1 MGAQAAASTP
11 WHQLR
16 QEAAG
21 WTLSLRGRWCLDEL
35 AALDAAIPGL
45 SLPRDAIVTL
55 DGSELA
61 ALDSAGAMLL
71 VRRLWQAGVA
81 WTNVRFQAI
90 PPRQVEL
97 LNLVDERFEQA
108 VYQPRHEPGR
118 LARLGRWVSTRLSD
132 AHSRLRF
139 LGHAAA
145 TFAHAVYQPRQ
156 LRPRE
161 LFVQLEQIGLRAIP
175 IVMMMNFLIGMV
187 IAYLTG
193 IQIQKF
199 GANIFIVDAA
209 SLGIF
214 RELAPVLVAV
224 LLAGRSGAAFTAQIG
239 AMKVTDEIA
248 AIITL
253 GLSAF
258 QVLVLPRLLA
268 IVLVM
273 PLLTF
278 VGGIAG
284 IYGAMLVADVQLDIG
299 HFAFLERMQDVL
311 KLKTV
316 VIGLAK
322 APFFAAAIGLIA
334 CHNGLRVSRDA
345 RSVGLATTATV
356 VQSIVAVIVIDAFFA
371 ILLSELD
378 L

>member
-1 MGAQAAASTP
+1 MGEQAAASTS
-11 WHQLR
+11 WHQSR
-16 QEAAG
+16 PDVEG
-21 WTLSLRGRWCLDEL
+21 WRLSLRGRWCLEQL
-35 AALDAAIPGL
+35 AAIDAAIPKL
-45 SLPRDAIVTL
+45 SIPRDAVVVL
-55 DGSELA
+55 DAGELK

-81 WTNVRFQAI
+81 WPNVRRDAL
-90 PPRQVEL
+90 PARHRHLLDLVEQ
-97 LNLVDERFEQA
+97 RFEEA
-108 VYQPRHEPGR
+108 ALAARPRPNA
-118 LARLGRWVSTRLSD
+118 LARLGRAVADGLREI
-132 AHSRLRF
+132 HSRLRF

-145 TFAHAVYQPRQ
+145 TLAETLFKPRH

-161 LFVQLEQIGLRAIP
+161 LFVQLDLVGLRALP
-175 IVMMMNFLIGMV
+175 IVVMMNFLIGV
-187 IAYLTG
+187 VVAYLTG

-199 GANIFIVDAA
+199 GANIFIVDGV
-209 SLGIF
+209 SLGVC

-224 LLAGRSGAAFTAQIG
+224 LVAGRSGSAFTAQIG
-239 AMKVTDEIA
+239 AMKVADEIA

-258 QVLVLPRLLA
+258 QVLVLPRLIAVILA
-268 IVLVM
+268 M

-278 VGGIAG
+278 VGDLAGLYGGMLIAD
-284 IYGAMLVADVQLDIG
+284 LQLDISYA
-299 HFAFLERMQDVL
+299 AFIERLQSVL

-316 VIGLAK
+316 LIGLGK

-334 CHNGLRVSRDA
+334 CHNGLRVSRDS

-371 ILLSELD
+371 VLLSELGI
-378 L
+378 

>member
-1 MGAQAAASTP
+1 MGAQAISTP
-11 WHQLR
+11 WHRLR

-21 WTLSLRGRWCLDEL
+21 WTLSLRGRWCLSEL

-45 SLPRDAIVTL
+45 AIPRDAVVTL
-55 DGSELA
+55 DGGELK

-81 WTNVRFQAI
+81 WSQVRFQQI

-108 VYQPRHEPGR
+108 IYQPRPRVGR
-118 LARLGRWVSTRLSD
+118 LARLGRRAADLLSD

-139 LGHAAA
+139 LGHAVASL
-145 TFAHAVYQPRQ
+145 AHALHKPRN

-161 LFVQLEQIGLRAIP
+161 LFVQLEHVGLRALP
-175 IVMMMNFLIGMV
+175 IMIMMNLLIGMV

-209 SLGIF
+209 SLGVC
-214 RELAPVLVAV
+214 RELAPMLVAV
-224 LLAGRSGAAFTAQIG
+224 LVAGRSGAAFTAQIG

-278 VGGIAG
+278 VGDIAG

-299 HFAFLERMQDVL
+299 HLAFLDRMQDVL

-316 VIGLAK
+316 VIGLSK

-356 VQSIVAVIVIDAFFA
+356 VQSIVAVIMIDAFFA

>member
-1 MGAQAAASTP
+1 MGEQAAISTL
-11 WHQLR
+11 WHLLR
-16 QEAAG
+16 ADAEG
-21 WTLSLRGRWCLDEL
+21 WRLSLRGDWCLDRL
-35 AALDAAIPGL
+35 AAIDAAIPKL
-45 SLPRDAIVTL
+45 PIPRDAIVRL
-55 DGSELA
+55 EAGELK

-81 WTNVRFQAI
+81 WSNVRRDDLPA
-90 PPRQVEL
+90 RHRHLLDLVEQ
-97 LNLVDERFEQA
+97 RFEEA
-108 VYQPRHEPGR
+108 VLAARPQPNM
-118 LARLGRWVSTRLSD
+118 LARLGRAAADGLREI
-132 AHSRLRF
+132 HSRLRF

-145 TFAHAVYQPRQ
+145 SLAEVVIKPSHV
-156 LRPRE
+156 RPRE
-161 LFVQLEQIGLRAIP
+161 LFVQLEQVGLRALI
-175 IVMMMNFLIGMV
+175 IVTLMNFLIGVV

-199 GANIFIVDAA
+199 GANIFIVDGV
-209 SLGIF
+209 SLGVC

-224 LLAGRSGAAFTAQIG
+224 LVAGRSGSAFTAQIG
-239 AMKVTDEIA
+239 AMKVADEIA

-258 QVLVLPRLLA
+258 QVLVLPRLIAVILA
-268 IVLVM
+268 M

-278 VGGIAG
+278 VGDLAGLYGGMLIAD
-284 IYGAMLVADVQLDIG
+284 LQLDIS
-299 HFAFLERMQDVL
+299 HAAFIERLQAVL

-316 VIGLAK
+316 LIGLGK

-334 CHNGLRVSRDA
+334 CHNGLRVSRDS

-371 ILLSELD
+371 VLLSELD